1 MHPALAYA
9 RQIAYSSEEV
19 LQFSYD
25 QAVKYKDTPG
35 VYVECGVAAGAQII
49 AMAAGAPNK
58 TIYAFDSFEGIPLA
72 SNKDDQAPGLHFF
85 TKTEQAAL
93 PNPGE
98 QVLVSSG
105 ATVVSLDD
113 FWGHLSKAFD
123 RQVIT
128 NYTLDTPF
136 MHRIGGYDIRAIEG
150 WFEHTL
156 NFWEN
161 TIPPISILRLDSDL
175 YNSTYVCLKYLYPKV
190 IKGGLIIIDDW
201 ALEGCR
207 AAFRDYFPVD
217 FRWHVDMNFI
227 EGKEST
233 VAYFIK

>member
-25 QAVKYKDTPG
+25 QAVKYKDSPG

-105 ATVVSLDD
+105 ATSVS
-113 FWGHLSKAFD
+113 
-123 RQVIT
+123 
-128 NYTLDTPF
+128 
-136 MHRIGGYDIRAIEG
+136 IESFKEHCFNSGVGTRNIKPVRG
-150 WFEHTL
+150 WFEETVQ
-156 NFWEN
+156 NFN
-161 TIPPISILRLDSDL
+161 RDKIAILRLDGDL
-175 YNSTYVCLKYLYPKV
+175 YNSTYVCLKYLYPKL
-190 IKGGLIIIDDW
+190 IDGGVCIIDDA
-201 ALEGCR
+201 ALPGCWN
-207 AAFRDYFPVD
+207 AVIDYFDTEDMPNMD
-217 FRWHVDMNFI
+217 FIMGNDY
-227 EGKEST
+227 K
-233 VAYFIK
+233 VAYWTK

>member
-25 QAVKYKDTPG
+25 QAVKYKDSPG

-105 ATVVSLDD
+105 ATVVSEYD
-113 FWGHLSKAFD
+113 FWQHIDTAFGP
-123 RQVIT
+123 RKHNVKT
-128 NYTLDTPF
+128 VK
-136 MHRIGGYDIRAIEG
+136 G
-150 WFEHTL
+150 WFEVTL
-156 NFWEN
+156 PAFEC
-161 TIPPISILRLDSDL
+161 PPISVLRLDGDL

-190 IKGGLIIIDDW
+190 IKGGLVIIDDW

>member
-72 SNKDDQAPGLHFF
+72 SNKDDQAPGLYFF

-105 ATVVSLDD
+105 ATVVSEYD
-113 FWGHLSKAFD
+113 FWQHIDTAFGP
-123 RQVIT
+123 RKHNVKT
-128 NYTLDTPF
+128 VK
-136 MHRIGGYDIRAIEG
+136 G
-150 WFEHTL
+150 WFEVTL
-156 NFWEN
+156 PAFEC
-161 TIPPISILRLDSDL
+161 PPISVLRLDGDL
-175 YNSTYVCLKYLYPKV
+175 YNSTYVCLKYLYPKL
-190 IKGGLIIIDDW
+190 IKGGVCIVDDAALPGCWNALI
-201 ALEGCR
+201 
-207 AAFRDYFPVD
+207 DYFDIEEFPK
-217 FRWHVDMNFI
+217 MSFI
-227 EGKEST
+227 EDNNSK
-233 VAYFIK
+233 VAYWTK

>member
-25 QAVKYKDTPG
+25 QAVKYKDSPG

-85 TKTEQAAL
+85 TKAEQMAL

-98 QVLVSSG
+98 QVLISSG
-105 ATVVSLDD
+105 AVVVSKEE
-113 FWGHLSKAFD
+113 FINHL
-123 RQVIT
+123 IT
-128 NYTLDTPF
+128 AKIYSDN
-136 MHRIGGYDIRAIEG
+136 IIVWKG
-150 WFEHTL
+150 WFEDTTVGFPKGHQ
-156 NFWEN
+156 
-161 TIPPISILRLDSDL
+161 ISPIQILRLDGDL
-175 YNSTYVCLKYLYPKV
+175 YNSTYVCLSNLYPFV
-190 IKGGLIIIDDW
+190 AKGGLVIVDDW
-201 ALEGCR
+201 ALPGCR
-207 AAFRDYFPVD
+207 QAVVDYFAIRPSDTFKKWRVS
-217 FRWHVDMNFI
+217 VKFI
-227 EGKEST
+227 EGNDYK
-233 VAYFIK
+233 VAYWKK

>member
-19 LQFSYD
+19 LQFTYD
-25 QAVKYKDTPG
+25 QAVKYKDSPG

-72 SNKDDQAPGLHFF
+72 SNKDNQAPGLHYF
-85 TKTEQAAL
+85 TKSEQAAL

-105 ATVVSLDD
+105 ATVVSEFD
-113 FWGHLSKAFD
+113 FWMNISNAFNKELKYHESFGINIY
-123 RQVIT
+123 Q
-128 NYTLDTPF
+128 
-136 MHRIGGYDIRAIEG
+136 IEGMKIIPVVG
-150 WFEHTL
+150 WFEQTL
-156 NFWEN
+156 EYEAD
-161 TIPPISILRLDSDL
+161 TIEPISILRLDGDL
-175 YNSTYVCLKYLYPKV
+175 YNSTYVCLKYLYPRV
-190 IKGGLIIIDDW
+190 IKGGLVIIDDW